1 MRHVDIFLEAPES
14 HMLCVCV
21 PRARV
26 VAQLVHVWVV
36 LCQYGDGVT
45 LLPNDES
52 RLLLR
57 GVPEINAV
65 KLKRDRK

>member
-1 MRHVDIFLEAPES
+1 M
-14 HMLCVCV
+14 
-21 PRARV
+21 

-36 LCQYGDGVT
+36 LCQYGDGVA
-45 LLPNDES
+45 LLPDDES

-65 KLKRDRK
+65 KLKRHRK

>member
-1 MRHVDIFLEAPES
+1 MI
-14 HMLCVCV
+14 
-21 PRARV
+21 
-26 VAQLVHVWVV
+26 AQLVHVWVV

-52 RLLLR
+52 GLLLR

-65 KLKRDRK
+65 KLQRHREKDSHVFDLRSSSVFL